1 MIYGYQLKLTFF
13 LAKGLYMSF
22 SIIKQSLERIDYAWF
37 KPQIYLVLVPGLSLI
52 IQKVQLANTLPL
64 LITEATTQSN
74 VAQVYAK
81 SRQFA
86 NICKWHLAGSLVQ
99 IAVSIIAIVA
109 FATPLFL
116 LLGILATCELAYTL
130 INSIRNRVILYEFHP
145 NGKIKRVFT
154 ENIYMSSWVHF
165 SKVP

>member
-37 KPQIYLVLVPGLSLI
+37 KPQTYLVLVPGLSLI

-64 LITEATTQSN
+64 ITDVNQSN
-74 VAQVYAK
+74 VVQADAK
-81 SRQFA
+81 SRQFV
-86 NICKWHLAGSLVQ
+86 NICKWHWAGSMIQ
-99 IAVSIIAIVA
+99 IAVSIIAIQA

-116 LLGILATCELAYTL
+116 LLAILATCELAYTL
-130 INSIRNRVILYEFHP
+130 INSLRNRVTLYEFHP
-145 NGKIKRVFT
+145 NGKIKRAVRIMPSF
-154 ENIYMSSWVHF
+154 
-165 SKVP
+165 